1 MEGIVK
7 QAKIGYV
14 VYGERR
20 GVSMFGYHGKGDK
33 GYPQKE
39 LTECTPFC
47 SPREAKS
54 YIKWHMKD
62 DAEILEVQ
70 YDTTY
75 TYKTL
80 KQNIKK
86 WKN

>member
-1 MEGIVK
+1 MEGTIK
-7 QAKIGYV
+7 KTKTGYI

-33 GYPQKE
+33 GYPQDV
-39 LTECTPFC
+39 LTACTPFF

-80 KQNIKK
+80 KQNNKK
-86 WKN
+86 

>member
-1 MEGIVK
+1 MEGTIK
-7 QAKIGYV
+7 HTIIGYV
-14 VYGERR
+14 VYGDRR
-20 GVSMFGYHGKGDK
+20 GVSMVGYHGKGSK
-33 GYPQKE
+33 GYPQE
-39 LTECTPFC
+39 VLTACTPFC

-62 DAEILEVQ
+62 DAEIIEVQ

-80 KQNIKK
+80 KQNTKK
-86 WKN
+86 

>member
-7 QAKIGYV
+7 QTKIGYV
-14 VYGERR
+14 VYGHNHPM
-20 GVSMFGYHGKGDK
+20 GMLGYHGKGDK
-33 GYPQKE
+33 GYPQDV
-39 LTECTPFC
+39 LTACTPFC

-80 KQNIKK
+80 KQNNKK
-86 WKN
+86 